1 MENRFTV
8 GEKDYFIK
16 ITPQAISEGKKIH
29 NKAFRQ
35 ALDDGALLKK
45 SLMNYMIEQGVWNDK
60 KVELYKSF
68 VQEIGELEY
77 KLSSGKMKV
86 SEGKALAIQLA
97 KKRGEFRALI
107 SERNQMESNS
117 AEAQADNARFNAL
130 LAKSVFDY
138 DTQKYVYSS
147 TEDYLEKGSDDLG
160 TAFAEKFAN
169 FLYGVNEDYE
179 STLVE
184 NKFLKRF
191 KLVNDAGHFVD
202 NTGNLVDIE
211 GHKVDE
217 DGYRLDQDGKRIDL
231 NGNPLGV
238 NIEEAEIEDDFTT
251 AKDEV
256 QPEAQPETQAEV
268 EVVAVDQ

>member
-16 ITPQAISEGKKIH
+16 ITPQAIAEGKKIH

-60 KVELYKSF
+60 KEELYKSF
-68 VQEIGELEY
+68 VKEIGELEY

-97 KKRGEFRALI
+97 KKRAEFRLLI

-138 DTQKYVYSS
+138 DTQKCVYAS
-147 TEDYLEKGSDDLG
+147 TEDYVENGSDDLG
-160 TAFAEKFAN
+160 IALAEKFAN

-191 KLVNDAGHFVD
+191 KLVNDLGHFVD
-202 NTGNLVDIE
+202 NAGNLVDID
-211 GHKVDE
+211 GHRVDE
-217 DGYRLDQDGKRIDL
+217 EGYRLDSDGKRIDL

-238 NIEEAEIEDDFTT
+238 KIEEAEFEDDFNVPT
-251 AKDEV
+251 
-256 QPEAQPETQAEV
+256 
-268 EVVAVDQ
+268 EVVPQ